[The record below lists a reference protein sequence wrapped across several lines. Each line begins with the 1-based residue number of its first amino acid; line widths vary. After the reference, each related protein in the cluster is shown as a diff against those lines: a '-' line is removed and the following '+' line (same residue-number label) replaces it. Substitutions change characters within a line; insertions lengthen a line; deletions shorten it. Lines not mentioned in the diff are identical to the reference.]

1 MTRRV
6 WGVLTAAAAAVVL
19 AAAPA
24 RAAFDVTEFSLA
36 PSSMKAGANADV
48 TIVTGFPAYQLGR
61 PAPEQAKSIVFHL
74 PPGLAGDPFAT
85 KKCTE
90 AQFRDAACPPESQ
103 VGEVAAEATALLAG
117 LIPTPT
123 TAAGGVF
130 NLKPHGSEPAR
141 LGAVLQ
147 PATPGA
153 DPLFVPTLIKVRAS
167 DGGLDSVVPELPTSA
182 TVAGLSVPVYTSR
195 MTFTLFGK
203 PPGAARPFMRNPTSC
218 ARATTTLEATSHTEG
233 SPPVKRTS
241 AFTPTDCGALA
252 FAPRIDAS
260 IGGNGKTA
268 KGARPTVRTVVSQA
282 TGEAGQ
288 SSVAVTLP
296 GVLGVDLARLA
307 VACAPELALS
317 RGCPEETKVGSVTAG
332 TPLLADP
339 LGGSVYLTANAA
351 GGLPK
356 LTIQLD
362 DPIPLRLDGT
372 PELTAGGLKTTFTGL
387 PDVPLTRFQLDLGG
401 VFENRGDLCTPAA
414 PPAVDATFAAHS
426 GASATA
432 SKPVAIAGCT
442 PPPAVKVR
450 ISRLKSGKPR
460 MKVAVT
466 AAADAPALTRVDV
479 SLPGAFKVKRPKR
492 VTTAAGTAALSRDGE
507 LRLDLP
513 AGTRSVT
520 AKLRKGSLKV
530 GRKLRRARKPRKQD
544 VLVRV
549 RDADGLR
556 PPVALKVKPKRGA

>member
-1 MTRRV
+1 MTRRA
-6 WGVLTAAAAAVVL
+6 WGVLTAAAAAMML
-19 AAAPA
+19 APAPA
-24 RAAFDVTEFSLA
+24 RAAFDVTEFSLTPA
-36 PSSMKAGANADV
+36 SPKAGANADI
-48 TIVTGFPAYQLGR
+48 TIVTGFPAYEFGE

-85 KKCTE
+85 RKCTQE
-90 AQFRDAACPPESQ
+90 QFLAAACPPESQ

-117 LIPTPT
+117 LVPTAT

-130 NLKPHGSEPAR
+130 NLRPQGAEPAR

-153 DPLFVPTLIKVRAS
+153 EPLFVPTLIRVRAS

-182 TVAGLSVPVYTSR
+182 TVAGLSVPVYTSK
-195 MTFTLFGK
+195 MTFTLYGT
-203 PPGAARPFMRNPTSC
+203 PPGADRPFMRNPTGC
-218 ARATTTLEATSHTEG
+218 APATTTMEATSHTEG
-233 SPPVKRTS
+233 SPAVQKSS
-241 AFTPTDCGALA
+241 AFTPTDCGALT

-260 IGGNGKTA
+260 IGGNGRTA
-268 KGARPTVRTVVSQA
+268 KGARPAVRTVVSQA

-296 GVLGVDLARLA
+296 GVLGVDLTRLA

-339 LGGSVYLTANAA
+339 LGGDVFLTANPA

-401 VFENRGDLCTPAA
+401 VFENRADLCTLAA
-414 PPAVDATFAAHS
+414 PPPVAAAFAAHS
-426 GASATA
+426 GAAATA
-432 SKPVAIAGCT
+432 ATPVEIAGCT

-460 MKVAVT
+460 MKVAV
-466 AAADAPALTRVDV
+466 AAAAGAPGLTRVDV
-479 SLPGAFKVKRPKR
+479 SLPIALRVKRSKR
-492 VTTAAGTAALSRDGE
+492 VTTSAGTAVLSRDGE
-507 LRLDLP
+507 LRVDLP

-520 AKLRKGSLKV
+520 AKLRKGALKA
-530 GRKLRRARKPRKQD
+530 GRRLRRAKRPRRQE

>member
-6 WGVLTAAAAAVVL
+6 LGVLTTAAVAL

-24 RAAFDVTEFSLA
+24 AQAAFDVTEFSVT
-36 PSSMKAGANADV
+36 PSSPKAGANADV
-48 TIVTGFPAYQLGR
+48 TIVTGFPAYQSGQ

-85 KKCTE
+85 RKCTE
-90 AQFRDAACPPESQ
+90 AQFRDAACPAGSQ

-130 NLKPHGSEPAR
+130 NLKPQGSEPAR

-153 DPLFVPTLIKVRAS
+153 DPLFVPTLIRVRPA
-167 DGGLDSVVPELPTSA
+167 DGGLDSVVPELPRSA
-182 TVAGLSVPVYTSR
+182 TVGGLSVPVYTSK
-195 MTFTLFGK
+195 MTFTLYGK

-218 ARATTTLEATSHTEG
+218 KPATTTLEATSYTEG
-233 SPPVKRTS
+233 SAAVKRTS
-241 AFTPTDCGALA
+241 AFTPADCGALP
-252 FAPRIDAS
+252 FAPAIAAT

-268 KGARPTVRTVVSQA
+268 RGARPTVRTVVSQA
-282 TGEAGQ
+282 TGQAGQ

-296 GVLGVDLARLA
+296 GVLGVDLTRLA

-317 RGCPEETKVGSVTAG
+317 RGCPAGTRVGSVTAG
-332 TPLLADP
+332 TPLLAAP
-339 LGGSVYLTANAA
+339 LGGSVFLTANPA

-372 PELTAGGLKTTFTGL
+372 PELTPQGLKTTFTGL
-387 PDVPLTRFQLDLGG
+387 PDVPLTRFQLDLDG
-401 VFENRGDLCTPAA
+401 VFENRDDLCALDA
-414 PPAVDATFAAHS
+414 PPPVAAAFAAHS
-426 GASATA
+426 GAASSATA
-432 SKPVAIAGCT
+432 PVAVAGCT
-442 PPPAVKVR
+442 PPPSVKVR

-460 MKVAVT
+460 LKVAV
-466 AAADAPALTRVDV
+466 AAAAGAPGLTRVDV
-479 SLPGAFKVKRPKR
+479 SLPTALKVKKRKR
-492 VTTAAGTAALSRDGE
+492 VAASAGTAALSRDGE
-507 LRLDLP
+507 LRVDLP
-513 AGTRSVT
+513 AGTRSMT
-520 AKLRKGSLKV
+520 AKLRKGALKV
-530 GRKLRRARKPRKQD
+530 SRKLRRARKPRRQD
-544 VLVRV
+544 VLVRI